1 MGGALGLAVLA
12 TLASNRTS
20 SSLGDVTG
28 VPSVLAQHQALVDG
42 FQVAFIASAVLMAIG
57 LATVS
62 VLLRRQDVAEVDTGD
77 AIAVPA

>member
-1 MGGALGLAVLA
+1 M
-12 TLASNRTS
+12 
-20 SSLGDVTG
+20 TG

-42 FQVAFIASAVLMAIG
+42 FQVAFVAAAVLMAIG

-62 VLLRRQDVAEVDTGD
+62 VFLRRQDVAEVDAGD